1 MNADDI
7 ELSDVDRSP
16 RGGATSSGYERVDD
30 DNLPASSPGER
41 NQRIN
46 RGETVKV

>member
-7 ELSDVDRSP
+7 ELSDDRSP

-41 NQRIN
+41 IN
-46 RGETVKV
+46 RGETVS